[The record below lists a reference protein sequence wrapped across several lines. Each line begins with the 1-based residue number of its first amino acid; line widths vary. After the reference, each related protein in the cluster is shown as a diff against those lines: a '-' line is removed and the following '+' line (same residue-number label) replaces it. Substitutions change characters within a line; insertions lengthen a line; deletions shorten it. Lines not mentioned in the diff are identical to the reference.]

1 MKKIIYKILSFFKL
15 KDIIILESFPTYT
28 DNAKAFYDY
37 LINNNYNN
45 KYKIIWFCD
54 NKCRVKLFDKNVK
67 IVRVWKSVNKLSFL
81 GFFKYFHYLKKAK
94 YILFCNRGIYKIN
107 PKSIRLFLNH
117 GILFKKVSD
126 LQMVS
131 PNVDYTICPSE
142 YFKPIYEEQLHLKS
156 DKILV
161 LGTPRNDAF
170 KSFHKEPRK
179 FSFIDKKY
187 QKIIF
192 WLPTFR
198 SHRDK
203 ERVDSHY
210 QFPLGI
216 PVIYDMHS
224 LELIDKLLKEKNI
237 LLLLKMHPA
246 QDMSKVGNINLENIK
261 LISDNDLLDNQVS
274 LSEFLLYVDAVL
286 TDYSGIYYDALLLD
300 KFIGF
305 TIDDFELYSKERGFV
320 FSNPK
325 EIMAGMKIVSLADLK
340 KFINDLSDNK
350 DEYIENRN
358 NVRKKLFNDVN
369 SNSCEAI
376 IKFLKI

>member
-1 MKKIIYKILSFFKL
+1 MKKLIYKVLSLFRI

-28 DNAKAFYDY
+28 DNAKAIYNY
-37 LINNNYNN
+37 LILNNYNE

-67 IVRVWKSVNKLSFL
+67 ILKVWKNVNKLSFL
-81 GFFKYFHYLKKAK
+81 GYFKYFHYLKNAK
-94 YILFCNRGIYKIN
+94 YIIFCNRGIYKIN

-117 GILFKKVSD
+117 GILLKKVSD

-142 YFKPIYEEQLHLKS
+142 YFKPIYEEQLHLKK

-161 LGTPRNDAF
+161 LGTPRNDTF
-170 KSFHKEPRK
+170 KPYKKEPKK
-179 FSFIDKKY
+179 FTFIDKEY

-210 QFPLGI
+210 EFPLGI

-224 LELIDKLLKEKNI
+224 LELIDKLLKKKNI

-246 QDMSKVGNINLENIK
+246 QDMSKVKNINLENIK
-261 LISDNDLLDNQVS
+261 LITDNDLLDNQVS
-274 LSEFLLYVDAVL
+274 LYEFLFYVDSVL

-300 KFIGF
+300 KFISF

-320 FSNPK
+320 FPNPK
-325 EIMAGMKIVSLADLK
+325 EIMAGMKIVNLDDLIR
-340 KFINDLSDNK
+340 FINDLSSNK
-350 DEYIENRN
+350 DEYIENRK
-358 NVRKKLFNDVN
+358 NVRKKLFDGMNT
-369 SNSCEAI
+369 NSCEKI
-376 IKFLKI
+376 IEFLKM